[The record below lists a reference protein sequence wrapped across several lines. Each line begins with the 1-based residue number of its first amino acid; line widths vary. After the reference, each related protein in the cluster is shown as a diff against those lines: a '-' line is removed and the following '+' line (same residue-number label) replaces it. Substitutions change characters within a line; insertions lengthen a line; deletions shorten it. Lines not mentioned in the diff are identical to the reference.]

1 MAISVEA
8 DNSNVVGIEK
18 ELKLNLLAEVWIL
31 ACSVAGVP
39 ECQSQGHGFRPRLK
53 QNTFSLFASRC
64 SFSVSCDSLS
74 RQRT

>member
-18 ELKLNLLAEVWIL
+18 ELKLDLLVDLWIL
-31 ACSVAGVP
+31 ACSVAGGP
-39 ECQSQGHGFRPRLK
+39 ECQSQGHGFCPRLK

-64 SFSVSCDSLS
+64 SFSVSCDCLS
-74 RQRT
+74 QQQT